1 MTYLSNPNSLNG
13 GPLATTASSH
23 NTGFFTD
30 NTNPATTNCNVLPS
44 PSSNIVAASGLWGGK
59 TRTNRRKRNSAAK
72 SPKSR
77 TSMCKTCKSKLSK
90 CKICKC
96 KICNCKRCKCRS
108 GRRQTKRQMK
118 GGINNVANTPS
129 FATGTELPYGLSA
142 LANPAPYWK
151 LDNNTNCADNYNHFI
166 GGKKR
171 RKPISKSKTRRRGG

>member
-1 MTYLSNPNSLNG
+1 MSYLSNPNSLNG
-13 GPLATTASSH
+13 GPFRTTASSH

-59 TRTNRRKRNSAAK
+59 TRTNRRKRNSATK

-77 TSMCKTCKSKLSK
+77 TSMCKR
-90 CKICKC
+90 
-96 KICNCKRCKCRS
+96 CNCKRCKCRS

>member
-1 MTYLSNPNSLNG
+1 MSYLSNPNSLNG
-13 GPLATTASSH
+13 GPFGTTASSH

-77 TSMCKTCKSKLSK
+77 TSK
-90 CKICKC
+90 CKR
-96 KICNCKRCKCRS
+96 CNCKRCKCRS